1 MAASDKKVG
10 EAAGKASQMI
20 DEPLVVQYS
29 KFSDGLKTVFLGV
42 MEMLESVTPRQ
53 RKVLL
58 EPIISQEGESNGN
71 ETQAPAGTDPTND
84 AAGITDPGD
93 GLVSDGPVPD
103 ETEPDETADSAGRV
117 TDSEEGTVTLLTVD
131 DITKVIVAK
140 LEQKRSNNELIGK
153 LLASYNAERVSELKP
168 SQYEAFLTDISQM

>member
-53 RKVLL
+53 RMVLL

-93 GLVSDGPVPD
+93 GPV
-103 ETEPDETADSAGRV
+103 PDETADSVGTVA
-117 TDSEEGTVTLLTVD
+117 DSEEGTVSSVTVD

-140 LEQKRSNNELIGK
+140 IKQKRSNNELIGK
-153 LLASYNAERVSELKP
+153 LLTSYNVGKVSELKP
-168 SQYEAFLTDISQM
+168 SQYEAFLTDISQI

>member
-53 RKVLL
+53 RMVLL

-93 GLVSDGPVPD
+93 GLVSDRPV
-103 ETEPDETADSAGRV
+103 TDETADSVGTAAA
-117 TDSEEGTVTLLTVD
+117 SEEGTVSSVTVD

-140 LEQKRSNNELIGK
+140 IKQKRSNNELIGK
-153 LLASYNAERVSELKP
+153 LLTSYNVGKVSELKP
-168 SQYEAFLTDISQM
+168 SQYEAFLTDISQI

>member
-1 MAASDKKVG
+1 MTATDKKVD
-10 EAAGKASQMI
+10 EASEKESRMI

-29 KFSDGLKTVFLGV
+29 RFSDGLKTVFLGV

-53 RKVLL
+53 RMVLL

-103 ETEPDETADSAGRV
+103 ETADSVGRV
-117 TDSEEGTVTLLTVD
+117 TDTEEGADTLLTVD

-168 SQYEAFLTDISQM
+168 SQYEAFLTDISQI

>member
-1 MAASDKKVG
+1 MTATDKKVD
-10 EAAGKASQMI
+10 EASEKESQMI

-29 KFSDGLKTVFLGV
+29 RFSDGLKTVFLGV

-53 RKVLL
+53 RMVLL

-71 ETQAPAGTDPTND
+71 ETQAPAGPDPTND

-93 GLVSDGPVPD
+93 GPVPDGPVPD
-103 ETEPDETADSAGRV
+103 ETADSVGTAA
-117 TDSEEGTVTLLTVD
+117 DSEEGTVSSVTVD

-140 LEQKRSNNELIGK
+140 IKQKRSNNELIGK
-153 LLASYNAERVSELKP
+153 LLTSYNVGKVSELKP
-168 SQYEAFLTDISQM
+168 SQYEAFLTDISQI

>member
-53 RKVLL
+53 RMVLL

-71 ETQAPAGTDPTND
+71 ETQAPAGTDSANNAD
-84 AAGITDPGD
+84 GIADPAD
-93 GLVSDGPVPD
+93 RPVPAGLV
-103 ETEPDETADSAGRV
+103 PDETADSVGRV
-117 TDSEEGTVTLLTVD
+117 TDTEEGADTFLTVD

-153 LLASYNAERVSELKP
+153 LLTSYNVGKVSELKP
-168 SQYEAFLTDISQM
+168 SQYEAFLTDISQL

>member
-1 MAASDKKVG
+1 MTATDKKVD
-10 EAAGKASQMI
+10 EASEKESQMI

-29 KFSDGLKTVFLGV
+29 RFSDGLKTVFLGV

-53 RKVLL
+53 RMVLL

-71 ETQAPAGTDPTND
+71 ETQAPAGPDPTND

-93 GLVSDGPVPD
+93 GPVPDGPVPD
-103 ETEPDETADSAGRV
+103 ETADSVGRV
-117 TDSEEGTVTLLTVD
+117 TDTEEGADTLLTVD

-140 LEQKRSNNELIGK
+140 IKQKRSNNELIGK
-153 LLASYNAERVSELKP
+153 LLTSYNVGKVSELKP
-168 SQYEAFLTDISQM
+168 SQYEAFLTDISQI

>member
-1 MAASDKKVG
+1 MTATDKKVG
-10 EAAGKASQMI
+10 EAAGKASQMM
-20 DEPLVVQYS
+20 DEPMVVQYS

-53 RKVLL
+53 RMVLL

-84 AAGITDPGD
+84 AAGITNPGD
-93 GLVSDGPVPD
+93 GLVSDVPV
-103 ETEPDETADSAGRV
+103 PDETADSVGRV
-117 TDSEEGTVTLLTVD
+117 TDTEEGADTLLTVD

-168 SQYEAFLTDISQM
+168 SQYEAFLTDISQI

>member
-29 KFSDGLKTVFLGV
+29 RFSDGLKTVFLGV
-42 MEMLESVTPRQ
+42 MEMLESVMPRQ
-53 RKVLL
+53 RMVLL

-103 ETEPDETADSAGRV
+103 ETADSVGTAA
-117 TDSEEGTVTLLTVD
+117 DSEEGTVSPVTVD

-140 LEQKRSNNELIGK
+140 IKQKRSNNELIGK
-153 LLASYNAERVSELKP
+153 LLTSYNVGKVSELKP
-168 SQYEAFLTDISQM
+168 SQYEAFLTDISQI